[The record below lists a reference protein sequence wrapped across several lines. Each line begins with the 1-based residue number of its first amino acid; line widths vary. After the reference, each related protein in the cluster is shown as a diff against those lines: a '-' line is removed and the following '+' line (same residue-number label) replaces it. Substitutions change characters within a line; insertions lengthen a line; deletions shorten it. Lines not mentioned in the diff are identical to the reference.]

1 MSRRVE
7 GLGRPEDLL
16 EQVAAQKLAPSLG
29 AFVQWVLGRAMEDGI
44 SRLYFLARDGWF
56 PYVMARQLCQGWK
69 LPLEC
74 RYLFGSRYSWQLPLY
89 HLDHQRARR
98 LLCKKSVA
106 LTPEKILSQAGLSPE
121 EQKLVFREMAVS
133 GTAVLSQRERKAFE
147 TNLSNCPQF
156 WTYLD
161 DHSRKALPNLK
172 GYFQQAGLMDKV
184 PWALVDSG
192 WMGSTQETLAAGL
205 QAFGWNGTPMGYYA
219 GLYRGSKSGK
229 WDCFFF
235 HPGKEIA
242 VQAFME
248 PSFFEGVFSAPHGMT
263 MGYKKEGKCYVPVL
277 KGFSDGEPWKR
288 LGRVFQAYGALLE
301 KEGPPKSLL
310 CQAQEER
317 LDAWEALKQVM
328 TRPSVEE
335 ARVLG
340 QLPFSDS
347 PLEAQIAPLAAPLT
361 EKKLGENHLLPRLLL
376 GTPGKTSAW
385 LPGSGALYGKT
396 PIKQFQAFDRVRF
409 ARVLF
414 LAARNYGHK

>member
-1 MSRRVE
+1 M
-7 GLGRPEDLL
+7 
-16 EQVAAQKLAPSLG
+16 
-29 AFVQWVLGRAMEDGI
+29 
-44 SRLYFLARDGWF
+44 
-56 PYVMARQLCQGWK
+56 
-69 LPLEC
+69 
-74 RYLFGSRYSWQLPLY
+74 
-89 HLDHQRARR
+89 
-98 LLCKKSVA
+98 
-106 LTPEKILSQAGLSPE
+106 
-121 EQKLVFREMAVS
+121 
-133 GTAVLSQRERKAFE
+133 
-147 TNLSNCPQF
+147 
-156 WTYLD
+156 
-161 DHSRKALPNLK
+161 
-172 GYFQQAGLMDKV
+172 
-184 PWALVDSG
+184 
-192 WMGSTQETLAAGL
+192 
-205 QAFGWNGTPMGYYA
+205 
-219 GLYRGSKSGK
+219 
-229 WDCFFF
+229 
-235 HPGKEIA
+235 
-242 VQAFME
+242 QAFME